1 MADLRTLMIG
11 QTISH
16 YRILQKLGG
25 GGMGVV
31 YEAEDLRL
39 GRRVALKFL
48 PDELAQDPQALER
61 FRREARAASALN
73 HPNICT
79 IYDIGEDENRQYIVM
94 EYLEGTTLKYRIE
107 GKPLSVDHLVD
118 FGAQIADALD
128 VAHTAGIVHRDL
140 KPANLFLTKRGQAKI
155 LDFGLAKVSGR
166 PMPELEPVGGSFATA
181 AVDAA
186 HLTSPGSTVGTVAY
200 MSPEQARGEE
210 LDARTDLFSFGAV
223 LYEMSTGRQPFTGN
237 TSAVIFDAILNR
249 APTAPV
255 RLNPNLPAELE
266 RIINKALEK
275 DRDLRYQVA
284 SEMRG
289 DLKRL
294 KREIDSGKSSSFSVS
309 TPSVA
314 TPVDSIPSGPSGFGA
329 PSSAPAVQPASAVSG
344 APSSPAALAPAP
356 AGRKRWYI
364 ATAALVAVAAGI
376 GGFFYTRS
384 ARALTEKDSILLA
397 DFVNTT
403 GDAVFDGTL
412 KQALAVQLEQSPY
425 LNVFPQERV
434 RNTMRFMGR
443 SADERVTP
451 DLARDICQRE
461 GIKAVMNGA
470 ISSIGTQ
477 YVVDVSAV
485 NCLTG
490 DSLAHEQVQA
500 DKKEQV
506 LGAVGKAASNL
517 RGKLGESLAS
527 VQKFD
532 APVEEATTSS
542 LEALKAFSLGE
553 AERVKGSELGAI
565 PFYKRAIEIDP
576 NFAVAYA
583 RVGQSYANSGQIDL
597 AIANT
602 KQAFQRRERTS
613 EVEKLYISTHYY
625 DIVTGE
631 TDKATEAY
639 QLWKRT
645 YPRDSIP
652 TNNLASNY
660 SALGRWDQALAEAQE
675 TMRLAPN
682 EALSFQNVGG
692 DYMGLNR
699 LAEAKAV
706 REKQIA
712 ANLDVVADHA
722 DLYVIAFLEGDTAA
736 MQRQAEWAKG
746 KPDEY
751 DMLQVVADAEV
762 SVGRLGK
769 ARETYSQAVEVARRG
784 KLDEI
789 VARSMAFH
797 AAAEAIAGNVTP
809 ARDQAMAALAV
820 SRNRPTLLFSANALA
835 LAGDVI
841 RASAIADELSN
852 SYPTHFYINAIWVPV
867 IRAQIEINRGNP
879 AKAIELLRP
888 VQPYE
893 FGWASRALPNYVRG
907 QAYLKSRQG
916 PEAAAEFQK
925 ILDHRGICQTAPECT
940 VARLQLGRALALT
953 GDNAGARA
961 AYQDFLA
968 LWKDADPDVPILK
981 EAKAEYEKLQQ

>member
-1 MADLRTLMIG
+1 MIG
-11 QTISH
+11 QTVSH
-16 YRILQKLGG
+16 YRIVQKLGG

-79 IYDIGEDENRQYIVM
+79 LYDIGENENRQYIVM
-94 EYLEGTTLKYRIE
+94 EYLDGTTLKYRIE
-107 GKPLSVDHLVD
+107 GKPLSVEQLVD

-166 PMPELEPVGGSFATA
+166 PMPELEPVGASFATA

-186 HLTSPGSTVGTVAY
+186 NLTSPGSTVGTVAY

-210 LDARTDLFSFGAV
+210 LDTRTDLFSFGAV
-223 LYEMSTGRQPFTGN
+223 LYEMSTGRQPFIGN

-255 RLNPNLPAELE
+255 RLNPSLPSELE

-294 KREIDSGKSSSFSVS
+294 KRELDSGRSSSV
-309 TPSVA
+309 SVA
-314 TPVDSIPSGPSGFGA
+314 TPVDSTPSGPSAMVAPPPAPPIQPA
-329 PSSAPAVQPASAVSG
+329 PSISGPASSVSAAV
-344 APSSPAALAPAP
+344 PATAS
-356 AGRKRWYI
+356 RKRWYI
-364 ATAALVAVAAGI
+364 AAAALVAVAVGV

-384 ARALTEKDSILLA
+384 ARTLTEKDSILLT

-403 GDAVFDGTL
+403 GDPVFDGTL
-412 KQALAVQLEQSPY
+412 KQAMAVQLEQSPY

-434 RNTMRFMGR
+434 RDTLKFMGR
-443 SADERVTP
+443 SPDERLTP
-451 DLARDICQRE
+451 DLARDVCQRE
-461 GIKAVMNGA
+461 GIKAVLNGA
-470 ISSIGTQ
+470 ISTIGTQ
-477 YVVDVSAV
+477 YVVDVNAV
-485 NCLTG
+485 NCQTG
-490 DSLAHEQVQA
+490 DSLAREQVQA

-506 LGAVGKAASNL
+506 LAAVGKAASSL

-553 AERVKGSELGAI
+553 TERAKGDEFSAI
-565 PFYKRAIEIDP
+565 PFYKHAIELDP
-576 NFAVAYA
+576 NFAIAYA
-583 RVGQSYANSGQIDL
+583 RVGQAYGNTGQIGP
-597 AIANT
+597 AIENT

-631 TDKATEAY
+631 SDKAAEAY

-652 TNNLASNY
+652 TNNLSANY
-660 SALGRWDQALAEAQE
+660 AAAGKYDQALPEALE
-675 TMRLAPN
+675 TVRLAPN
-682 EALSFQNVGG
+682 EALGYQNMGG
-692 DYMGLNR
+692 DYLGLNR
-699 LAEAKAV
+699 FAEAKAV
-706 REKQIA
+706 REKQVA
-712 ANLDVVADHA
+712 ANIDTASDHG
-722 DLYVIAFLEGDTAA
+722 DLYTFAFLEGDTAA
-736 MQRQAEWAKG
+736 MQRQVDWAKG
-746 KPDEY
+746 KPDEF
-751 DMLQVVADAEV
+751 DFLQVVAEAA
-762 SVGRLGK
+762 SSRGRLQA
-769 ARETYSQAVEVARRG
+769 ARENYSKAADLARRG
-784 KLDEI
+784 KFDEI
-789 VARSMAFH
+789 AARTMGIQAVD
-797 AAAEAIAGNVTP
+797 EGLVGNASQ
-809 ARDQAMAALAV
+809 ARDGASAALAM
-820 SRNRPTLLFSANALA
+820 SRNRPTMILCASALA
-835 LAGDVI
+835 LVGDTAK
-841 RASAIADELSN
+841 ASAIADEVAKLFPLHTLINFVSL
-852 SYPTHFYINAIWVPV
+852 PT
-867 IRAQIEINRGNP
+867 IRAQVEIDRGNP
-879 AKAIELLRP
+879 SKAIELLRAA
-888 VQPYE
+888 VPYE
-893 FGWASRALPNYVRG
+893 FGSATRVLPNYVRA
-907 QAYLKSRQG
+907 QAYLKARQSS
-916 PEAAAEFQK
+916 EAAVEFQK
-925 ILDHRGICQTAPECT
+925 ILDHRGVCLTAPECSL
-940 VARLQLGRALALT
+940 AHLGLGRARALS
-953 GDNAGARA
+953 GDSAGART

-981 EAKAEYEKLQQ
+981 EAKAEYAKLQQ